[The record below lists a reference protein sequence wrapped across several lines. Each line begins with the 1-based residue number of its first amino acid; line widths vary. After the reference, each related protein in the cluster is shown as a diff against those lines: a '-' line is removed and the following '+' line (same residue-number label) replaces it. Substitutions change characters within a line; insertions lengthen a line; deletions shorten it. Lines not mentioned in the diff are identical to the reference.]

1 MVVRALVAAL
11 GLGLVAVMLV
21 DWNSL
26 VWLGG
31 PQGTNDAQTRGD
43 PVFVQA
49 QASGYV
55 TEVAVNDYDAVRRG
69 QLLYRIEDDTYRAE
83 VDRAAAQVAEA
94 VAQVHETEARIGVQD
109 ATVDT
114 ATKNADATAAT
125 LGFARED
132 QARFNALAG
141 TPGDL
146 LRERQRANT
155 AAQTQAATLDADRS
169 TIGANVA
176 QVRTLRAQLVQ
187 QQALLDSRRH
197 ALDLARISLG
207 WTRVVAPAD
216 GVVTERLVRPGQLVG
231 PGRRLISF
239 VPLPDVWVVAWYREE
254 QVADMRVGQAV
265 DIHVDAYPDHVFAGR
280 IDSFEPTSQAWT
292 QVFPPDRATGNYT
305 KVVQRVPV
313 KITFVAPVPQ
323 FARLIPG
330 LSVETSVRTGS
341 TPALQSAPAPSR
353 PPTVSPA
360 SPLASR

>member
-11 GLGLVAVMLV
+11 GLLLVAAMLV

-26 VWLGG
+26 AWLGG
-31 PQGTNDAQTRGD
+31 PEATNDAQTRGA
-43 PVFVQA
+43 PVLIES
-49 QASGYV
+49 QASGYG
-55 TEVAVNDYDAVRRG
+55 TEVAVDDYEAVRRG

-109 ATVDT
+109 ATTDT
-114 ATKNADATAAT
+114 AARNADATAAS
-125 LGFARED
+125 LGFARAD

-155 AAQTQAATLDADRS
+155 TAQTQAATLEADRS
-169 TIGANVA
+169 TIGASVA
-176 QVRTLRAQLVQ
+176 QGRTLRAQLVQ

-197 ALDLARISLG
+197 ALELARISLG

-254 QVADMRVGQAV
+254 QVVGMRVGQAV
-265 DIHVDAYPDHVFAGR
+265 DIHVDAFPDHMFAGR

-313 KITFVAPVPQ
+313 KITFEAPAPD
-323 FARLIPG
+323 ARLIPG

-341 TPALQSAPAPSR
+341 TPPLRSV
-353 PPTVSPA
+353 PPGA
-360 SPLASR
+360 G